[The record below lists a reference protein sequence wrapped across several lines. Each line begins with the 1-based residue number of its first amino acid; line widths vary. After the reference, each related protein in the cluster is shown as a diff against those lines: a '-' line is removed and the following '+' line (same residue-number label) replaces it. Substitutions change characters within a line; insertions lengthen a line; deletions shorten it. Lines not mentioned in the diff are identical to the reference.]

1 MKTIRVVI
9 VDDQELVRKGFK
21 LIISSFSG
29 MAVAFE
35 AESGGDLLQQLKAKT
50 IRQLPHIILLDLS
63 MEGMDGVETSKFLA
77 KNYPNIHV
85 AILSMHFTPA
95 IVNLMIS
102 LNACAY
108 FKKNTNSTE
117 LEKGLRKIAEK
128 GNYFTEE
135 VYEMIRK
142 GNINHSNAKKEVI
155 NEDLLTERER
165 QVLDLICQEYETKE
179 IAEMFDLGIRTV
191 ESHRRNLMVKTKARN
206 MAGLVIYAIS
216 NNLFN
221 PSKSNKISKLI

>member
-1 MKTIRVVI
+1 MKTIRLAI

-21 LIISSFSG
+21 LIISSFID

-35 AESGGDLLQQLKAKT
+35 AKSGRDLLLKLKALT
-50 IRQLPHIILLDLS
+50 PLQLPHIILLDLS
-63 MEGMDGVETSKFLA
+63 MEDMDGVETAKILSKS
-77 KNYPNIHV
+77 YPNIHV
-85 AILSMHFTPA
+85 VILSMHYSPA

-117 LEKGLRKIAEK
+117 LEKGLRKIADK

-142 GNINHSNAKKEVI
+142 GTVDHSKAKKQVK

-179 IAEMFDLGIRTV
+179 IAEMLDLGMRTI
-191 ESHRRNLMVKTKARN
+191 ETHRRNLLVKTKARN
-206 MAGLVIYAIS
+206 MAGIVIYAIS
-216 NNLFN
+216 NNLYN